1 MRSFIQTFEYLM
13 ILHQF
18 DDKFDI
24 LANNLYVIYYQFI
37 YIMYVLFE
45 LKLKSTKYSWEQLN
59 LLFDRGNLIEQKNCY

>member
-1 MRSFIQTFEYLM
+1 M

-45 LKLKSTKYSWEQLN
+45 LKLKSTKYSWGQLN

>member
-1 MRSFIQTFEYLM
+1 M

-24 LANNLYVIYYQFI
+24 LANNLCVIYYQFI

-45 LKLKSTKYSWEQLN
+45 LKLKSTKYS
-59 LLFDRGNLIEQKNCY
+59 